1 MPGAPPTEQNGG
13 VVFEGSE
20 VTWTQNPQDVT
31 IQVPY
36 LETTKPL
43 VEWAKDRLVVA
54 TQSATIFEAKLPA
67 EVDVEGCTFT
77 ISDGVLSL
85 EMKKKA
91 VAWWSSAVEEGNP
104 LVLIRATLAI
114 FNLFE
119 LLLGQFK
126 WAMQRHD
133 RSRFPT

>member
-1 MPGAPPTEQNGG
+1 MIAEELK
-13 VVFEGSE
+13 F
-20 VTWTQNPQDVT
+20 D
-31 IQVPY
+31 
-36 LETTKPL
+36 L
-43 VEWAKDRLVVA
+43 V
-54 TQSATIFEAKLPA
+54 
-67 EVDVEGCTFT
+67 
-77 ISDGVLSL
+77 ISDLRSGVLSL

-119 LLLGQFK
+119 LLLGLFK
-126 WAMQRHD
+126 WAMKRHD